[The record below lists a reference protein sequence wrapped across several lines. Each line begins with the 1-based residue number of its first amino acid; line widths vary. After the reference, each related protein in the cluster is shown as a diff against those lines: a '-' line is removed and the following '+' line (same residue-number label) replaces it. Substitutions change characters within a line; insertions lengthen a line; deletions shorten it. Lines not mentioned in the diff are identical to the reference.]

1 MIEGAWAMRL
11 HRRQAHLAA
20 FIAVGTAIIAATV
33 ATHPASVQRL
43 LEPGSWPRVLT
54 LAVLPLLAVVLVAWV
69 ARFVFVLWRAA
80 RAVGRLPRSDQ
91 LPARLRAS
99 VDRTGVERV
108 QCISSS
114 LPIAFC
120 AGARR
125 PRIIV
130 SEGLAEQLDDRELEA
145 VLLHERQHLREH
157 EPMVRAAWEA
167 AAQVL
172 VFFPLARWWSRRRI
186 ELAELRA
193 DQAALCR
200 VGPRPVAAALF
211 RLGSTV
217 PAAAAFA
224 GDTELRVAQLLGDP
238 LPRQRPA
245 ARTVALSL
253 AGLSFAATVAG
264 CAVFN
269 IAQLLH

>member
-1 MIEGAWAMRL
+1 MRFA
-11 HRRQAHLAA
+11 RRHGPFAA
-20 FIAVGTAIIAATV
+20 FVVMGTAIIGATV
-33 ATHPASVQRL
+33 AMHPASVQHL
-43 LEPGSWPRVLT
+43 LQPGSWPRLLL
-54 LAVLPLLAVVLVAWV
+54 LALLPLLAIVAVAWL
-69 ARFVFVLWRAA
+69 ARLMFVLSRAA
-80 RAVGRLPRSDQ
+80 LTVDRLPRAER
-91 LPARLRAS
+91 LPARLRSSIA
-99 VDRTGVERV
+99 RTGVERV

-145 VLLHERQHLREH
+145 VLLHERQHLRER
-157 EPMVRAAWEA
+157 EPVVRASCEA

-172 VFFPLARWWSRRRI
+172 VFFPLARWFSRRRI
-186 ELAELRA
+186 EQAELRA
-193 DQAALCR
+193 DQAALRR

-211 RLGSTV
+211 RLGSTAH
-217 PAAAAFA
+217 AAAAFA

-245 ARTVALSL
+245 VVTVATSVV
-253 AGLSFAATVAG
+253 GLPFAAAVVG
-264 CAVFN
+264 CAVLN
-269 IAQLLH
+269 IAELLGA

>member
-1 MIEGAWAMRL
+1 MRL
-11 HRRQAHLAA
+11 AHRHGPFAA
-20 FIAVGTAIIAATV
+20 FIVVGTAIIAATI
-33 ATHPASVQRL
+33 AMHPAPVQQL
-43 LEPGSWPRVLT
+43 LQPPSWPRLLL
-54 LAVLPLLAVVLVAWV
+54 LALLPLVGIVAVAWL
-69 ARFVFVLWRAA
+69 ARLAFVLARAA
-80 RAVGRLPRSDQ
+80 LTVDRLPKAEQ
-91 LPARLRAS
+91 LPARLRSS
-99 VDRTGVERV
+99 VVRTGVERV

-145 VLLHERQHLREH
+145 VLLHERQHLRER
-157 EPMVRAAWEA
+157 EPVVRAACEA

-186 ELAELRA
+186 EQAELRA
-193 DQAALCR
+193 DQAALRR

-211 RLGSTV
+211 RLGSTA
-217 PAAAAFA
+217 PTAAAFA
-224 GDTELRVAQLLGDP
+224 GGTELRVAQLLGDP

-245 ARTVALSL
+245 A
-253 AGLSFAATVAG
+253 ATVATSLVGLPFAAAVVG
-264 CAVFN
+264 CAVLN
-269 IAQLLH
+269 IALFLTA

>member
-1 MIEGAWAMRL
+1 MSLQRSHVQSAG
-11 HRRQAHLAA
+11 
-20 FIAVGTAIIAATV
+20 FIAAGTAIIAGTV
-33 ATHPASVQRL
+33 AMHPTVVQQAL
-43 LEPGSWPRVLT
+43 QPSSWPNTIGLG
-54 LAVLPLLAVVLVAWV
+54 VLPLAGVVLVAWI
-69 ARFVFVLWRAA
+69 ARLAFVLSRAA
-80 RAVGRLPRSDQ
+80 RTVGRLPRAER
-91 LPARLRAS
+91 LPARLRSTVA
-99 VDRTGVERV
+99 RTGVERV

-125 PRIIV
+125 PHVIV

-145 VLLHERQHLREH
+145 VLLHERQHLRER
-157 EPMVRAAWEA
+157 EPVVRAACEA

-186 ELAELRA
+186 EQAELRA

-238 LPRQRPA
+238 LPPQRPA
-245 ARTVALSL
+245 VWMVAVSL
-253 AGLSFAATVAG
+253 AGLPFAAAVAG
-264 CAVFN
+264 CAVLN
-269 IAQLLH
+269 IGLLLGA

>member
-1 MIEGAWAMRL
+1 MRL
-11 HRRQAHLAA
+11 QRCHAQL
-20 FIAVGTAIIAATV
+20 VGSIGGVAIIAATV
-33 ATHPASVQRL
+33 ATHPGSLQGL
-43 LEPGSWPRVLT
+43 LQPGSWPRLLA
-54 LAVLPLLAVVLVAWV
+54 LAVLPLLAIVVVAWT
-69 ARFVFVLWRAA
+69 ARFVFLLSRAA
-80 RAVGRLPRSDQ
+80 LAVRRLPRSDQ
-91 LPARLRAS
+91 LPPRLRAS
-99 VDRTGVERV
+99 VVRTGVERV
-108 QCISSS
+108 QCICSSV
-114 LPIAFC
+114 PIAFC

-130 SEGLAEQLDDRELEA
+130 SDGLAEQLGDRELEA
-145 VLLHERQHLREH
+145 VLLHERQHLRER
-157 EPMVRAAWEA
+157 EPMVRAACEA

-193 DQAALCR
+193 DQAALCL

-217 PAAAAFA
+217 PTAAAFA

-238 LPRQRPA
+238 LPPQRPA
-245 ARTVALSL
+245 AKTVAVSL
-253 AGLSFAATVAG
+253 AGLPFAAAVAG

-269 IAQLLH
+269 LAQLLH

>member
-1 MIEGAWAMRL
+1 M
-11 HRRQAHLAA
+11 
-20 FIAVGTAIIAATV
+20 
-33 ATHPASVQRL
+33 HPTSVQQLLQPGSWQRL
-43 LEPGSWPRVLT
+43 LVLG
-54 LAVLPLLAVVLVAWV
+54 VLPLLGIVVLAWV
-69 ARFVFVLWRAA
+69 ARLAFVLRRAA
-80 RAVGRLPRSDQ
+80 LTVGRLPRSDH
-91 LPARLRAS
+91 LPARLRSGIA
-99 VDRTGVERV
+99 RTGVERV

-145 VLLHERQHLREH
+145 VLLHERQHLRER
-157 EPMVRAAWEA
+157 EPVVRAACEA

-172 VFFPLARWWSRRRI
+172 VFFPMARWWSRRRI
-186 ELAELRA
+186 EQAELRA
-193 DQAALCR
+193 DQAALRR

-217 PAAAAFA
+217 PAAAGFA

-238 LPRQRPA
+238 LPQQRPA
-245 ARTVALSL
+245 AWTVAASL
-253 AGLSFAATVAG
+253 VGFPFAAAVVG
-264 CAVFN
+264 CAILN
-269 IAQLLH
+269 IAQLLSI

>member
-1 MIEGAWAMRL
+1 MSLQRSHFRSAGSIG
-11 HRRQAHLAA
+11 
-20 FIAVGTAIIAATV
+20 VGTAIIAATV
-33 ATHPASVQRL
+33 AMHPTPVQQL
-43 LEPGSWPRVLT
+43 LQPSSWPRLLV
-54 LAVLPLLAVVLVAWV
+54 LAVLPLLAIVLVAWI
-69 ARFVFVLWRAA
+69 ARLVFVLSRAA
-80 RAVGRLPRSDQ
+80 RTVGRLPRADR
-91 LPARLRAS
+91 LPARLRSS
-99 VDRTGVERV
+99 VARTGVQRV

-120 AGARR
+120 AGAAR

-145 VLLHERQHLREH
+145 VLLHERQHLRER
-157 EPMVRAAWEA
+157 EPVVRAACEA

-193 DQAALCR
+193 DQAALRR

-238 LPRQRPA
+238 LPPQRPA
-245 ARTVALSL
+245 LSTVAISL
-253 AGLSFAATVAG
+253 LGFPFAA
-264 CAVFN
+264 AVVGSTMLN
-269 IAQLLH
+269 IALLLGS

>member
-1 MIEGAWAMRL
+1 MRL
-11 HRRQAHLAA
+11 KRSDAQLAG
-20 FIAVGTAIIAATV
+20 FVAVGTAIIV
-33 ATHPASVQRL
+33 ATLVLHPAAAQRL
-43 LEPGSWPRVLT
+43 LQPRSW
-54 LAVLPLLAVVLVAWV
+54 PLLAALAALPLFGVVVVAWL
-69 ARFVFVLWRAA
+69 ARLAFVLSRAA
-80 RAVGRLPRSDQ
+80 LTVGRLPRSDQ

-99 VDRTGVERV
+99 VVRTGVERV

-120 AGARR
+120 AGAHR

-145 VLLHERQHLREH
+145 VLIHERQHLRER
-157 EPMVRAAWEA
+157 EPMVRAACEA

-186 ELAELRA
+186 EMAELRA
-193 DQAALCR
+193 DQAALRR

-238 LPRQRPA
+238 LPPQRPA
-245 ARTVALSL
+245 ARTVLLSL
-253 AGLSFAATVAG
+253 AGVPFAAAVVG

-269 IAQLLH
+269 VAQLIH